1 MIDHQTLKIYMKYK
15 GDDDALTRVASL
27 HEQNSINHSD
37 WSKIERLVRDLYLV
51 VNKLAS
57 PEMEKRVLK
66 NLEAEVE
73 NEQAK
78 EQIYWL
84 AKNLN
89 SEAKTETSW
98 WKFW

>member
-1 MIDHQTLKIYMKYK
+1 MKYE
-15 GDDDALTRVASL
+15 GNDDALSRVASQ
-27 HEQNSINHSD
+27 HEQNCINHSD

-57 PEMEKRVLK
+57 PEMEKKVLK
-66 NLEAEVE
+66 NLESEVE
-73 NEQAK
+73 GEQAK

-89 SEAKTETSW
+89 SEVKTGKPW